1 MLTKMGSNTITLPLR
16 YHLLPSSGFQR
27 ILKASLKKSINAAK
41 LILACLVVLHGY
53 FKKMHMLGRSLYSI
67 DLENAFENG

>member
-1 MLTKMGSNTITLPLR
+1 MGSNTITLLSR
-16 YHLLPSSGFQR
+16 YHLLPSSGCYR
-27 ILKASLKKSINAAK
+27 ISKGSLQKSINAAK

-53 FKKMHMLGRSLYSI
+53 FKKMHILDRSLNSI